1 MKGHHVNTI
10 YNEENKID
18 QVCLLKVYGSVNVL
32 SVKRAILKMNAN
44 KIMHQSC
51 CIFNKKMFLIIIE
64 QFAFSC
70 HIEKGACIFQN
81 MFV

>member
-32 SVKRAILKMNAN
+32 SVKRAILKNE
-44 KIMHQSC
+44 C
-51 CIFNKKMFLIIIE
+51 
-64 QFAFSC
+64 
-70 HIEKGACIFQN
+70 
-81 MFV
+81 